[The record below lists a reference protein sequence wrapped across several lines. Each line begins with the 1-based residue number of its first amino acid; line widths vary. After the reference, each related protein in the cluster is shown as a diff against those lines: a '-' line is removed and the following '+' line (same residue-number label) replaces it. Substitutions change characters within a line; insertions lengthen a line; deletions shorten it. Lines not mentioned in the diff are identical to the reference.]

1 MKNLTEVYLLKK
13 QILSMMMAALVSLT
27 CLTPAFAA
35 ESLASGTVSDK
46 LGVSEQFLY
55 GTEQSGSL
63 VSRVD
68 KMEKDLYGQTSSGSV
83 MSRVDRVYN
92 RLEGTPSGTQLSIA
106 AQMNAIEWQF
116 ADRMSDEGVKTRIGN
131 LETDLFGTQYTQD
144 TILSRL
150 SRLTKSAF
158 PSGSLSRQ
166 TVTLPKDSL
175 IKIKFMEDINSKTAQ
190 AGDKVDFIADDNV
203 YVGEALVLPKGARG
217 NATIKKVVQPR
228 IFGRDARIDID
239 FSSVTAVNGEKIPV
253 TVGELAKQQ
262 DLFGT
267 QYTQDTILSRLSRL
281 TKSAFPS
288 GSLSRQTVTLPKD
301 SLIKIKF
308 MEDINSKT
316 AQAGDKVDFIA
327 DDNVYV
333 GEALVLPKGARGN
346 ATIKKVVQP
355 RIFGR
360 DARIDID
367 FSSVTAVNGEKIP
380 VTVGEL
386 AKQQAKTV
394 AGAAGASIGGMV
406 LFGPVGLVGG
416 AFVKGAQ
423 VTIPA
428 GSNTYV
434 QVLEDTTVQGIVLQ
448 GASTA
453 GVQAVP
459 ASEEERED
467 KLDTVDKP
475 AVSEKKTDKA
485 DDKKAVE
492 KEGDDKADAETEK
505 TLAAD
510 EKKDADVKDADK
522 KANSHNDE
530 DAEYD
535 EDEDVDLD
543 LAEE

>member
-262 DLFGT
+262 
-267 QYTQDTILSRLSRL
+267 
-281 TKSAFPS
+281 
-288 GSLSRQTVTLPKD
+288 
-301 SLIKIKF
+301 
-308 MEDINSKT
+308 
-316 AQAGDKVDFIA
+316 
-327 DDNVYV
+327 
-333 GEALVLPKGARGN
+333 
-346 ATIKKVVQP
+346 
-355 RIFGR
+355 
-360 DARIDID
+360 
-367 FSSVTAVNGEKIP
+367 
-380 VTVGEL
+380 
-386 AKQQAKTV
+386 AKTV

-475 AVSEKKTDKA
+475 AVSERRRTRLMI
-485 DDKKAVE
+485 KKAVE

>member
-262 DLFGT
+262 
-267 QYTQDTILSRLSRL
+267 
-281 TKSAFPS
+281 
-288 GSLSRQTVTLPKD
+288 
-301 SLIKIKF
+301 
-308 MEDINSKT
+308 
-316 AQAGDKVDFIA
+316 
-327 DDNVYV
+327 
-333 GEALVLPKGARGN
+333 
-346 ATIKKVVQP
+346 
-355 RIFGR
+355 
-360 DARIDID
+360 
-367 FSSVTAVNGEKIP
+367 
-380 VTVGEL
+380 
-386 AKQQAKTV
+386 AKTV

-492 KEGDDKADAETEK
+492 KEGDGKADAETEK

>member
-1 MKNLTEVYLLKK
+1 
-13 QILSMMMAALVSLT
+13 MAALVSLT

-190 AGDKVDFIADDNV
+190 PVIKSILLPMTMCTL
-203 YVGEALVLPKGARG
+203 GEALVLPKGARRQCKQS
-217 NATIKKVVQPR
+217 KKWSQAPHLWPR
-228 IFGRDARIDID
+228 C
-239 FSSVTAVNGEKIPV
+239 
-253 TVGELAKQQ
+253 
-262 DLFGT
+262 
-267 QYTQDTILSRLSRL
+267 
-281 TKSAFPS
+281 
-288 GSLSRQTVTLPKD
+288 
-301 SLIKIKF
+301 
-308 MEDINSKT
+308 
-316 AQAGDKVDFIA
+316 
-327 DDNVYV
+327 
-333 GEALVLPKGARGN
+333 
-346 ATIKKVVQP
+346 
-355 RIFGR
+355 
-360 DARIDID
+360 RIDID

-492 KEGDDKADAETEK
+492 KESDDKADAETEK

-510 EKKDADVKDADK
+510 EKKDADVKAADK

>member
-144 TILSRL
+144 TILARR
-150 SRLTKSAF
+150 SRLTTSA
-158 PSGSLSRQ
+158 
-166 TVTLPKDSL
+166 V
-175 IKIKFMEDINSKTAQ
+175 
-190 AGDKVDFIADDNV
+190 
-203 YVGEALVLPKGARG
+203 
-217 NATIKKVVQPR
+217 
-228 IFGRDARIDID
+228 
-239 FSSVTAVNGEKIPV
+239 
-253 TVGELAKQQ
+253 
-262 DLFGT
+262 
-267 QYTQDTILSRLSRL
+267 
-281 TKSAFPS
+281 PS